1 MRSILNFSPDG
12 GGSYKGNIKIV
23 AKIIS
28 LCYQNQ
34 NSITD
39 SNRWSGLFLFGWL
52 VGKALLRE
60 YDKPIRAKECTDR
73 TEAFRDLMYS
83 TRS

>member
-28 LCYQNQ
+28 LCY
-34 NSITD
+34 
-39 SNRWSGLFLFGWL
+39 
-52 VGKALLRE
+52 
-60 YDKPIRAKECTDR
+60 
-73 TEAFRDLMYS
+73 
-83 TRS
+83 